1 MTGAERRE
9 QLLGIARTVF
19 AEKGYEATSIED
31 IAERAGVTRPV
42 VYEHFGGKE
51 GIHAVV
57 VDREVTRLSELLGAA
72 LREGGSSRLAAE
84 LAATAFLGFIE
95 EDSDGFRILIRDAPA
110 GSGRSLAS
118 VLSDVAARTAELLAA
133 AFEQRGLDPEIA
145 PMYAQMLVGAVAQVG
160 EWWLEVGEPPR
171 DVVAAHIINLMWNG
185 LSAMEA
191 DPQVRD
197 ERDEREGR
205 KGRGQRD

>member
-9 QLLGIARTVF
+9 QLLGIARTAF
-19 AEKGYEATSIED
+19 AEKGYEATSIEE

-57 VDREVTRLSELLGAA
+57 VDREVTRLSELLAAA
-72 LREGGSSRLAAE
+72 LREGGSSRRAAE

-95 EDSDGFRILIRDAPA
+95 EESDGFRILIRDAPT

-118 VLSDVAARTAELLAA
+118 VLSDVAARTEALLAS
-133 AFEQRGLDPEIA
+133 AFEQRGFDPMIA

-185 LSAMEA
+185 LSAMESE
-191 DPQVRD
+191 PEVRD
-197 ERDEREGR
+197 RRS
-205 KGRGQRD
+205 

>member
-19 AEKGYEATSIED
+19 AEKGYEATSIEE

-118 VLSDVAARTAELLAA
+118 VLSDVAARTEELLAA
-133 AFEQRGLDPEIA
+133 AFEQRGFDPEIA

-160 EWWLEVGEPPR
+160 EWWLEVGHPPR
-171 DVVAAHIINLMWNG
+171 DEVAAHIINLMWNG
-185 LSAMEA
+185 LSAMEP
-191 DPQVRD
+191 DPQVHD
-197 ERDEREGR
+197 DRE
-205 KGRGQRD
+205 

>member
-19 AEKGYEATSIED
+19 AEKGYEATSIEE
-31 IAERAGVTRPV
+31 IADRAGVTRPV

-57 VDREVTRLSELLGAA
+57 VDREVTRLSELLAEP
-72 LREGGSSRLAAE
+72 LREARSNREAAE
-84 LAATAFLGFIE
+84 WAAMAFLTFVE
-95 EDSDGFRILIRDAPA
+95 EESDGFRILTRDAPT
-110 GSGRSLAS
+110 GGGRSLAS
-118 VLSDVAARTAELLAA
+118 VLSDVAARTEQLLAR
-133 AFEQRGLDPEIA
+133 AFEARGFDPQIA

-185 LSAMEA
+185 LGAMTP
-191 DPQVRD
+191 DPQLRD
-197 ERDEREGR
+197 RHS
-205 KGRGQRD
+205 

>member
-9 QLLGIARTVF
+9 QLLGIARSVF
-19 AEKGYEATSIED
+19 AERGYEATSIEE

-57 VDREVTRLSELLGAA
+57 VDREVNHLSELLAAA
-72 LREGGSSRLAAE
+72 LREGGSSRRAAE

-95 EDSDGFRILIRDAPA
+95 EESDGFRILVRDAPA
-110 GSGRSLAS
+110 GTGPSLAS
-118 VLSDVAARTAELLAA
+118 VLSDVAARTEVLLAA
-133 AFEQRGLDPEIA
+133 AFEQRGFDPEIA

-160 EWWLEVGEPPR
+160 QWWLEVGEPPR

-185 LSAMEA
+185 LSAMES
-191 DPQVRD
+191 DPQVHD
-197 ERDEREGR
+197 GRE
-205 KGRGQRD
+205 

>member
-9 QLLGIARTVF
+9 QLLGIARAVF
-19 AEKGYEATSIED
+19 AEKGYEATSIEE

-57 VDREVTRLSELLGAA
+57 VDREVTRLSELLAVA
-72 LREGGSSRLAAE
+72 LREGGSSRRAAE

-95 EDSDGFRILIRDAPA
+95 EESEGFRILIRDAPS

-118 VLSDVAARTAELLAA
+118 VLSDVAARTEVLLAA
-133 AFEQRGLDPEIA
+133 AFEQRGFDPAIA

-171 DVVAAHIINLMWNG
+171 DAVAAHIINLMWNG
-185 LSAMEA
+185 LAAMEP
-191 DPQVRD
+191 DPQLRD
-197 ERDEREGR
+197 RRS
-205 KGRGQRD
+205 

>member
-1 MTGAERRE
+1 MAGRTRMTGAQRRE
-9 QLLGIARTVF
+9 QLLGIAREVF
-19 AEKGYEATSIED
+19 AERGYEATSIEE

-57 VDREVTRLSELLGAA
+57 VDREVTRLSELIATP
-72 LREGGSSRLAAE
+72 LREARSNREAAE
-84 LAATAFLGFIE
+84 WAATAFLAFIE
-95 EDSDGFRILIRDAPA
+95 EESAGFRILTRDAPT

-118 VLSDVAARTAELLAA
+118 VLSDVAARTEELLAA
-133 AFEQRGLDPEIA
+133 AFEARDLDPQIA

-185 LSAMEA
+185 LRAMEA
-191 DPQVRD
+191 EPQLR
-197 ERDEREGR
+197 RRYS
-205 KGRGQRD
+205 

>member
-9 QLLGIARTVF
+9 QLLGIARSVF
-19 AEKGYEATSIED
+19 AEKGYEATSIEE
-31 IAERAGVTRPV
+31 IADRAGVTRPV

-57 VDREVTRLSELLGAA
+57 VDREVTQLSELLAVA
-72 LREGGSSRLAAE
+72 LREGGSSRRAAE

-95 EDSDGFRILIRDAPA
+95 EDTDGFRILIRDAPT

-118 VLSDVAARTAELLAA
+118 VLSDVAARTEELLAA
-133 AFEQRGLDPEIA
+133 AFEQRGHDPAIA

-185 LSAMEA
+185 LSAME
-191 DPQVRD
+191 PEPELRD
-197 ERDEREGR
+197 DT
-205 KGRGQRD
+205 

>member
-9 QLLGIARTVF
+9 QLLGIARAVF
-19 AEKGYEATSIED
+19 AERGYEATSIEE

-57 VDREVTRLSELLGAA
+57 VDREVTRLSELIAEP
-72 LREGGSSRLAAE
+72 LREARSNRHAAE
-84 LAATAFLGFIE
+84 WAATAFLTFIE
-95 EDSDGFRILIRDAPA
+95 EESDGFRILIRDAPA
-110 GSGRSLAS
+110 GGGRSLAS
-118 VLSDVAARTAELLAA
+118 VLSDVAARTEELLAR
-133 AFEQRGLDPEIA
+133 AFEARDLDPQIA

-171 DVVAAHIINLMWNG
+171 EVVAAHIMNLMWNG
-185 LSAMEA
+185 MRAMEA
-191 DPQVRD
+191 EPQLQRYDPS
-197 ERDEREGR
+197 
-205 KGRGQRD
+205 